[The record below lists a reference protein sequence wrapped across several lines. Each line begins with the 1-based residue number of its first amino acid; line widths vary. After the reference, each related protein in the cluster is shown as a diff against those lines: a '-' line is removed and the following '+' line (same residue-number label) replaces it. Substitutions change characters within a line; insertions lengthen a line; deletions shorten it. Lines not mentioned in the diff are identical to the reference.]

1 MKRQKREYIERSVY
15 FFKCSKR
22 GRKQSRT
29 FYKRIRTA
37 GICRKCR
44 KNQVNENQLAMFE
57 PLKNQNG
64 EVNEMIKK
72 HDEAII
78 KATTAKL

>member
-15 FFKCSKR
+15 FFKFGKC

-29 FYKRIRTA
+29 FYKRIRTL

-44 KNQVNENQLAMFE
+44 KNQVNENQMTL
-57 PLKNQNG
+57 
-64 EVNEMIKK
+64 I
-72 HDEAII
+72 
-78 KATTAKL
+78 